1 VSEELFNSP
10 FATNVKS
17 SNPRPIVSHAHTVQI
32 AVRHMAADVH
42 SIFIS
47 ITLSGTLAVMAPY
60 LPPRI
65 LKGASEQMTY
75 VLSKNLGSKDIK
87 RQLRCSRTYHYEAVY
102 DLLG

>member
-1 VSEELFNSP
+1 MSEKLFDSP
-10 FATNVKS
+10 FVTNIKS

-47 ITLSGTLAVMAPY
+47 TTLSGTLAVMAPY

-75 VLSKNLGSKDIK
+75 MLSKNLGSKDIK
-87 RQLRCSRTYHYEAVY
+87 R
-102 DLLG
+102 